1 MPDFPEN
8 SLKLIYF
15 HFLLLPATL
24 CFYLI
29 FSVKI
34 LCYLELFSLLISNF
48 LSSTLVSKFGEF

>member
-24 CFYLI
+24 L
-29 FSVKI
+29 
-34 LCYLELFSLLISNF
+34 LFDFPSENSLLFGVTF
-48 LSSTLVSKFGEF
+48 LINS